1 MTRRELYELTG
12 HVILSTFNVS
22 KYDKEV
28 SRKEILEF
36 LESRAVGGIDYN
48 KLDPKIVAALE
59 LKRA

>member
-12 HVILSTFNVS
+12 HVILSTFDTS

-36 LESRAVGGIDYN
+36 LESREGCGINYN
-48 KLDPKIVAALE
+48 NLDPKIIAALE

>member
-12 HVILSTFNVS
+12 HVILSTFDTS
-22 KYDKEV
+22 KYDKKV

-36 LESRAVGGIDYN
+36 LESRAGGGIDYSN
-48 KLDPKIVAALE
+48 LDPKIIAALE